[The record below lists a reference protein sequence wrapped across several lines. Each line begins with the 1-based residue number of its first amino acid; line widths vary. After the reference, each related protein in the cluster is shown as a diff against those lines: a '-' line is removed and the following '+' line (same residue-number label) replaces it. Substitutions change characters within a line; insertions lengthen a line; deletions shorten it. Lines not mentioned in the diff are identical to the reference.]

1 MNEKIKDYV
10 EKSKDSY
17 LLKHALI
24 EFQFSG
30 WLDKDYNFIY
40 EDDNEPEDEVG
51 FNPQETICLNV
62 LEILDT
68 ISNQHHSGFSF
79 SYLKNILIKLLND
92 ETLTEMTGNDDEWIK
107 AEDLGDNIFQNKR
120 CPSIFK
126 EIKKDGTIDVKM
138 NDGKVFINPNDTSFI
153 NNDSYVPITFPC
165 YKPKVKYF
173 KVDKCGNVIE
183 EIKNEHSII

>member
-1 MNEKIKDYV
+1 MNEKIKIYV

-17 LLKHALI
+17 LLRHALI

-30 WLDKDYNFIY
+30 LLDKDYNFIY
-40 EDDNEPEDEVG
+40 EDDNVPVNENG
-51 FNPQETICLNV
+51 FTTKEIMCLDI
-62 LEILDT
+62 LEILD
-68 ISNQHHSGFSF
+68 IIHNQNHSGYSF

-107 AEDLGDNIFQNKR
+107 AEDIGDNIFQNKR

-126 EIKKDGTIDVKM
+126 KIKKDGTIDVKM
-138 NDGKVFINPNDTSFI
+138 IEGKVFIHPNGSSFTRGH
-153 NNDSYVPITFPC
+153 DSDVPITFPC

-173 KVDKCGNVIE
+173 KVDKCCNVIE
-183 EIKNEHSII
+183 EIKNE